1 MPKIST
7 IYLDPDVHHAG
18 LQHGSV
24 SRGEMDAATVIA
36 LLEKF
41 SSIDAMEM
49 LDLDPQVIAAGRSSK
64 LIIRTN
70 RKKLFVYNA
79 ENMNEAAIEMTPAE
93 IVQKLDQGKSAM
105 ATEES
110 EQTVLAAAPP
120 PRPTNPAVGYAL
132 LAFALL
138 INGYTVYSMFSK
150 PAQIDDKSD
159 VVYVADAQEAAQK
172 QQAVAGT
179 YATGNTRGNR
189 ILVIGGDG
197 SLQYSEIGAPGNPP
211 PWTGTY
217 RVGSRDGAS
226 CLSVDGASVIEVVD
240 PNTLIYYRDT
250 FHRIK

>member
-1 MPKIST
+1 MSKIST
-7 IYLDPDVHHAG
+7 IYLDPDVRHAG

-24 SRGEMDAATVIA
+24 GRGEMDAAAVIA

-49 LDLDPQVIAAGRSSK
+49 LDLDPQVIAAGRDSK

-79 ENMNEAAIEMTPAE
+79 QNMNEAAIEMTPAE
-93 IVQKLDQGKSAM
+93 IVQKLDHGKPAPAM
-105 ATEES
+105 EGS
-110 EQTVLAAAPP
+110 EQAALTAAPP
-120 PRPTNPAVGYAL
+120 PQPANPAVGYAL

-138 INGYTVYSMFSK
+138 INVYTVYSMFSK

-159 VVYVADAQEAAQK
+159 VVYATDAIEIARQER
-172 QQAVAGT
+172 AVAGT
-179 YATGNTRGNR
+179 YATGHTAGNR
-189 ILVIGGDG
+189 ILVVGGDG

-217 RVGSRDGAS
+217 RVGSRNQIL
-226 CLSVDGASVIEVVD
+226 CLSVDGASIVDVID
-240 PNTLIYYRDT
+240 PNTLVYYRDT